1 MPEER
6 RYAYTYA
13 IIDTTD
19 NMCVEVRTQTNEV
32 DTTAH
37 PEYIPIPSYNEEYIM
52 KYYSYETQKWYEDTA
67 FTIEW
72 IQARKDDP
80 LWQTS
85 KE

>member
-1 MPEER
+1 MPEAR

-37 PEYIPIPSYNEEYIM
+37 PEYIPIPS
-52 KYYSYETQKWYEDTA
+52 
-67 FTIEW
+67 
-72 IQARKDDP
+72 
-80 LWQTS
+80 
-85 KE
+85 